1 MKKKHLL
8 LLSVL
13 SGILLTIGWPV
24 NGFPAF
30 LFVAMVPMLLIE
42 NFIFNNKNDFSG
54 FSIFLYT
61 YPGFLIWNVLTTW
74 WIWNSTPAALAAWT
88 LNAMFMSIVFWVYHF
103 IRKEVYGSNKGY
115 FVLPFV
121 WISFEFLHLN
131 WKYTWSWL
139 NLGNGFGN
147 QTHWIQWYEYTGA
160 LGGTLWILIANILI
174 FIAVRSL
181 QNKNKRGFII
191 NSSIALALILI
202 PIFIS
207 YLIYYGYKEK
217 KDPVRV
223 IACQQNLDP
232 YSTQYTTPPSEVA
245 KIITGLAD
253 EVMDDSVRFIVAP
266 ESTLQDY
273 LWEDK
278 LDRSYSLKILQKYVK
293 EHPNVNIVIGASTYK
308 RYGEEEKK
316 ASSARYFE
324 KEDFYYESYNTAFL
338 IDASGTLQ
346 RHHKM
351 KLTPGVEWMPS
362 WGFLDKLAID
372 LGGSVGSLGIDKE
385 QILLIADS
393 IRIAPIICYESV
405 FGEFCGDYAKKGAQ
419 VFFLI
424 TNDGWWGDTPGYKQ
438 HLLFSPLRAIETRR
452 WVVQSANTGT
462 SAFIDQRGN
471 IHQPTKYWVRTVIKQ
486 NVNLNSEL
494 TVYSRFGDYIG
505 RISAFLA
512 VFLLLI
518 SISFSF
524 KRRTKK
530 LR

>member
-13 SGILLTIGWPV
+13 SGVLLTIGWPV

-30 LFVAMVPMLLIE
+30 LFVAMVPMFLIE
-42 NFIFNNKNDFSG
+42 DHIFNNRDDFSV
-54 FSIFLYT
+54 FAVFFHT
-61 YPGFLIWNVLTTW
+61 YPGFLLWNVLTTW
-74 WIWNSTPAALAAWT
+74 WVWNSTPAAIAAWT
-88 LNAMFMSIVFWVYHF
+88 LNAMFMSIVFTVYHF
-103 IRKEVYGSNKGY
+103 IRKEIYGKNKGY

-121 WISFEFLHLN
+121 WIAFEFLHLN
-131 WKYTWSWL
+131 WKFTWSWL

-147 QTHWIQWYEYTGA
+147 HIKWIQWYEYTGA
-160 LGGTLWILIANILI
+160 LGGTLWILVSNILI
-174 FIAVRSL
+174 FLAVKSL
-181 QNKNKRGFII
+181 QKGNKNRLILNSALAFII
-191 NSSIALALILI
+191 III
-202 PIFIS
+202 PVFIS
-207 YLIYYGYKEK
+207 YLIYFGYKEK
-217 KDPVRV
+217 KNPVRV
-223 IACQQNLDP
+223 IACQQNLNP
-232 YSTQYTTPPSEVA
+232 YSTQYSTPATEVA
-245 KIITGLAD
+245 GIITGLAD
-253 EVMDDSVRFIVAP
+253 KLMDDSVRFIVAP
-266 ESTLQDY
+266 ESTIQDY

-278 LDRSYSLKILQKYVK
+278 LERSHALKILENYVRK
-293 EHPNVNIVIGASTYK
+293 HPDVDIVIGASTYK
-308 RYGEEEKK
+308 KYREGEKL
-316 ASSARYFE
+316 SPSARYFE
-324 KEDFYYESYNTAFL
+324 KENFYYESYNTAFL
-338 IDASGTLQ
+338 IDTTGILQ

-351 KLTPGVEWMPS
+351 KLTPGVEYMPS

-372 LGGSVGSLGIDKE
+372 LGGTVGSLGIDDE
-385 QILLIADS
+385 QVLLVADT
-393 IRIAPIICYESV
+393 IKIAPIICYESV

-471 IHQPTKYWVRTVIKQ
+471 IHQATKYWVRTAIKQ
-486 NVNLNSEL
+486 DVNLNSEL
-494 TVYSRFGDYIG
+494 TFYSEMGDYIG

-518 SISFSF
+518 SISFSL
-524 KRRTKK
+524 KRKTKK